1 MFLSKAGFIP
11 LALWYEIKFHSPDL
25 HILQLIDVNWTL
37 KWLHVI
43 LCNSTCFFNFFTI
56 ENFSFYIKKSNCM
69 FPCKIK
75 ENTTCAL
82 RVVEIDLVAV
92 WLWQFLQI
100 LKTCM
105 TSIPNFTWLHAI
117 TFINHNIQYQTWL
130 QVYTLD
136 WYGISSHFPP
146 IF

>member
-56 ENFSFYIKKSNCM
+56 ENFSFYIKKVIACSLVKLRKIPLVLSELWKLTLLLCDFGNS
-69 FPCKIK
+69 CK
-75 ENTTCAL
+75 
-82 RVVEIDLVAV
+82 
-92 WLWQFLQI
+92 F
-100 LKTCM
+100 
-105 TSIPNFTWLHAI
+105 
-117 TFINHNIQYQTWL
+117 
-130 QVYTLD
+130 
-136 WYGISSHFPP
+136 
-146 IF
+146 